1 MSIVDNINFKSF
13 EVIEKE
19 NNLFHRHIIDK
30 KINELPDGNVI
41 IQVHYSALNYK
52 DALSA
57 RGHKGITRNYPHTPG
72 IDASG
77 MVVESDSSDFHI
89 GQEVLVTG
97 YDLGMNT
104 SGGFQQYIR
113 VPSNWVVKIPYN
125 MSMRGAMIYGT
136 SGFTAGV
143 CINELQKHSIM
154 PQSGKILVT
163 GATGGVGSLAVSM
176 LSKAGYDVIAS
187 SGKMDK
193 INYLLELGANEIIPR
208 SELMHISNK
217 PLLKG
222 RWIGAIDNVGGNTL
236 SSVIKSTLP
245 RGAVCCLG
253 LVESDKLETTV
264 YPFILR
270 GITLI
275 GIDSAERLMDY
286 RLNIWNRIANEWKLD
301 NPEYFIKEIKLEQ
314 LSDEIDII
322 LRGGQVGKVIINILD
337 S

>member
-1 MSIVDNINFKSF
+1 MENINFKSF

-19 NNLFHRHIIDK
+19 NNLFHRYIREK
-30 KINELPDGNVI
+30 NINELPESDVL

-57 RGHKGITRNYPHTPG
+57 SGHKGITRSYPHTPG

-77 MVVESDSSDFHI
+77 IVVESNSSDFHT

-113 VPSNWVVKIPYN
+113 VPANWVVAVPYG
-125 MSMRGAMIYGT
+125 MSLREVMIYGT
-136 SGFTAGV
+136 SGFTAGI
-143 CINELQKHSIM
+143 CINELQKHNVTAKL
-154 PQSGKILVT
+154 GKILVS
-163 GATGGVGSLAVSM
+163 GATGGVGTLAISM
-176 LSKAGYDVIAS
+176 LSKAGYYVIAS
-187 SGKMDK
+187 TGKMDK
-193 INYLLELGANEIIPR
+193 IDYLLELGAKEIIPR
-208 SELMHISNK
+208 ADVIDNSGK

-222 RWIGAIDNVGGNTL
+222 KWIGAIDNVGGRTL
-236 SSVIKSTLP
+236 STIIKSTLP

-253 LVESDKLETTV
+253 LVESDKLESTV

-275 GIDSAERLMDY
+275 GIDSAERPMDY
-286 RLNIWNRIANEWKLD
+286 RLNIWNRIATEWRIE
-301 NPEYFIKEIKLEQ
+301 NTEYFIKEIKLEQ

-322 LRGGQVGKVIINILD
+322 LQGGQVGKVLINIVN